1 MPLPIK
7 PLPIV
12 ERWDCHQCGVCCRGS
27 RVPLSA
33 EDLARLKEQGW
44 AEHPDFR
51 GTPIVTRDSWL
62 GGQPRLAHR
71 DDGSCVFLLPD
82 GLCRI
87 HKELGF
93 DAKPLVCRTFP
104 LQVVPRDGVAYV
116 TIRRACPSAA
126 ADLGRPVSEQL
137 SEARELARE
146 SGLAE
151 HSPSPPPIKPG
162 ERRAWPATRR
172 VLDALQRLLADER
185 FPVVRRLV
193 HALAFCRLLEQA
205 QTRRL
210 SDEQLGELCQVLEQ
224 GAPDESADVFSDRQ
238 LPGGAARVLF
248 RQSAAE
254 YVRLHPRFHARGTW
268 RERWRLTWAAWSFVR
283 GRGKLPRLHPTFPDT
298 TFDQLE
304 EPLGRQPPEIYQ
316 PFARFVETTALS
328 WSYALSNRA
337 GWSVIESFRALAL
350 SYPIGLWLLRWAA
363 AGRQPTVADVL
374 DIITALD
381 RGQGYAPLAG
391 KKHRR
396 RVQLLAR
403 LDAGNQ
409 ATELARLVA
418 WYGR

>member
-1 MPLPIK
+1 
-7 PLPIV
+7 
-12 ERWDCHQCGVCCRGS
+12 
-27 RVPLSA
+27 VPLSA

-51 GTPIVTRDSWL
+51 GSPIAVRDSWL
-62 GGQPRLAHR
+62 GGEYRLAHR

-93 DAKPLVCRTFP
+93 DAKPLICRTFP

-137 SEARELARE
+137 SEARQLARE

-151 HSPSPPPIKPG
+151 KSPVAPTIKPG
-162 ERRAWPATRR
+162 ERRDWPAARR
-172 VLDALQRLLADER
+172 VLEANQRLLTDER
-185 FPVVRRLV
+185 FPVIRRLV
-193 HALAFCRLLEQA
+193 HAVTFCRLLEQA
-205 QTRRL
+205 KTRPMTG
-210 SDEQLGELCQVLEQ
+210 EQLAELCQVLEQ
-224 GAPDESADVFSDRQ
+224 SAPDECAGVFADRQ
-238 LPGGAARVLF
+238 APSAAARVLF

-254 YVRLHPRFHARGTW
+254 FVRLHPRFHAKASW
-268 RERWRLTWAAWSFVR
+268 RERWRLAWAAWSFVR
-283 GRGKLPRLHPTFPDT
+283 GKGQLPRLHPTFPEA
-298 TFDQLE
+298 TFEQLE

-316 PFARFVETTALS
+316 PYARFIETTATS
-328 WSYALSNRA
+328 WSYVLCNRA
-337 GWSVIESFRALAL
+337 GWSIVESLRALAL

-363 AGRQPTVADVL
+363 AGREPAVPDVL

-381 RGQGYAPLAG
+381 RGQGYAPLSG
-391 KKHRR
+391 SKHRR
-396 RVQLLAR
+396 RVQLLAS
-403 LDAGNQ
+403 LGDESHAS
-409 ATELARLVA
+409 ELARLIA

>member
-1 MPLPIK
+1 MSLPIK

-12 ERWDCHQCGVCCRGS
+12 ERWDCHQCGICCRGS

-33 EDLARLKEQGW
+33 EDLRRLKEQGW

-51 GTPIVTRDSWL
+51 GTPVVIREGWL
-62 GGQPRLAHR
+62 GGEHRLAHR

-93 DAKPLVCRTFP
+93 DAKPLICRTFP
-104 LQVVPRDGVAYV
+104 LQIVPRDGVAYV

-126 ADLGRPVSEQL
+126 ADLGRPVAEQMK
-137 SEARELARE
+137 EARLAARE

-151 HSPSPPPIKPG
+151 ASALPPAIKPG
-162 ERRAWPATRR
+162 ERRPWPATRR
-172 VLDALQRLLADER
+172 VLESLQGLLADER
-185 FPVVRRLV
+185 YPVVRRLV
-193 HALAFCRLLEQA
+193 HAVAFCRLLEQA
-205 QTRRL
+205 KTRPL
-210 SDEQLGELCQVLEQ
+210 ADEQLAELCQVLEQ
-224 GAPDESADVFSDRQ
+224 AAPDESAEAFSDRQ
-238 LPGGAARVLF
+238 PPSAAARVLF

-254 YVRLHPRFHARGTW
+254 YVRLHPRFHVRPTW
-268 RERWRLTWAAWSFVR
+268 GERWRLAWAAWSFVR
-283 GRGKLPRLHPTFPDT
+283 GSGQLPRLHPTFPDA
-298 TFDQLE
+298 TFEQLE

-316 PFARFVETTALS
+316 PFARLIETTAVS
-328 WSYALSNRA
+328 WSYVLSNRS
-337 GWSVIESFRALAL
+337 GWSIVESLRMLAL
-350 SYPIGLWLLRWAA
+350 SYPTGLWLLRWAA
-363 AGRQPTVADVL
+363 AGRQPTTADVY

-391 KKHRR
+391 GKQRR

-403 LDAGNQ
+403 LASDDQ
-409 ATELARLVA
+409 TSELARLIA